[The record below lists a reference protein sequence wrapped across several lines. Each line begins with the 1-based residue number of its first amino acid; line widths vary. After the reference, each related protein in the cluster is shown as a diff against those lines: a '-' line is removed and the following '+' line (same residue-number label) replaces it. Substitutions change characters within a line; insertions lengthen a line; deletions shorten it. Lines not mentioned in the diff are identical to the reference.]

1 MSVTPYDVIVIG
13 GGANGLVAA
22 AALGQAGQRVL
33 LLEQDEALGGQGRV
47 VEFAPGFRAAPLGID
62 PGWLPDSIAN
72 GLGIG
77 GLKRSEHHA
86 DTARAAEAGRFPAR
100 PRNAG
105 GPGGRNGARP

>member
-33 LLEQDEALGGQGRV
+33 LLERDEALGGQGRL

-62 PGWLPDSIAN
+62 PGWLPDSIAT

-77 GLKRSEHHA
+77 GVE
-86 DTARAAEAGRFPAR
+86 RAVRATGIAGA
-100 PRNAG
+100 AG
-105 GPGGRNGARP
+105 GGALLPPPKKTAPPPCG